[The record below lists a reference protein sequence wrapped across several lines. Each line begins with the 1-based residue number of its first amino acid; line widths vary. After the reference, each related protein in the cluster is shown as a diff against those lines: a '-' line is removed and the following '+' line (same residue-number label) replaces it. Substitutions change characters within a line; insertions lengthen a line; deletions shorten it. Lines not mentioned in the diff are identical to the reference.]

1 VSCISEKVPGGR
13 DLQRVSDE
21 IQDRV
26 FAVRFKADTIV
37 RSALAM
43 RTSGPGPGPGRGI
56 GFMLFERLPDQSER
70 VIGERIHV
78 GSVDIGESGDWRYTP
93 KGDGPLI
100 RGGPMFQEKA
110 EQN

>member
-1 VSCISEKVPGGR
+1 
-13 DLQRVSDE
+13 
-21 IQDRV
+21 
-26 FAVRFKADTIV
+26 
-37 RSALAM
+37 
-43 RTSGPGPGPGRGI
+43 
-56 GFMLFERLPDQSER
+56 MLFERLPDQSER